1 MLLFILRKDG
11 QLTESFTDQIKAF
24 DFWGYTYE
32 IRKSEEDKIDK
43 KLNYLF

>member
-1 MLLFILRKDG
+1 MILFILRRDG
-11 QLTESFTDQIKAF
+11 QLTESFTDEVKAF

-32 IRKSEEDKIDK
+32 IRKYEENQLDK